1 MRSGIGTFNHEGHE
15 GQSTKDTKV
24 AKPSQENF
32 VIFVSSW

>member
-1 MRSGIGTFNHEGHE
+1 MTSGIGTYNHEGHE

-24 AKPSQENF
+24 TKPSQENF